1 MNAVNTPSPP
11 SRLVLASASP
21 RRQDLLRAH
30 GYAFEVVVSPVAEPD
45 DMPGAKTPIQRA
57 EALSRFK
64 AESVRPTARD
74 AWILS
79 GDTIVA
85 LDDVVFGKPTD
96 REDARRIISILAGT
110 TQDVI
115 TGVTLLHAMTG
126 VCRTEHDVTRVTMKP
141 LSESEI
147 ESYLDT
153 EAWRGKAG
161 AYGIQ
166 DRADAFITRTEGSF
180 SNVVG
185 FPMELVMQMLADVGV
200 RPSGSRPS
208 N

>member
-1 MNAVNTPSPP
+1 MSAANTPSPP
-11 SRLVLASASP
+11 FRLVLASASP

-30 GYAFEVVVSPVAEPD
+30 GYTFEVVVSPVAEPD
-45 DMPGAKTPIQRA
+45 DMPGAKTPVQRA

-64 AESVRPTARD
+64 AESVRPAARD

-85 LDDVVFGKPTD
+85 LDSVVFGKPTD
-96 REDARRIISILAGT
+96 RKDARRMISTLAGT

-115 TGVTLLHAMTG
+115 TGVTLLNAMTG
-126 VCRTEHDVTRVTMKP
+126 ACRTRHDLTRVTMRP
-141 LSESEI
+141 LSDSEI
-147 ESYLDT
+147 ETYLDT
-153 EAWRGKAG
+153 DAWRGKAG

-166 DRADAFITRTEGSF
+166 DRADAFIARVEGSF

-185 FPMELVMQMLADVGV
+185 FPMELVMQMLAEVGV
-200 RPSGSRPS
+200 RPVGSRPRG
-208 N
+208 